1 MAYARRADCEVRE
14 KGEGTMV
21 QERAWDPWDEPAYQT
36 LFDALAEGLCDAE
49 LMERLGRT
57 AGALSSRARKLLA
70 ALLALDPEA
79 VIPGR
84 GLKGLR
90 DLICGE
96 SDQDWLPLAREAHK
110 IDGQMFWGRH
120 EDDELI
126 RAWEAQTETISAIA
140 SRLGT
145 GDMVV
150 AERLARLGLAQDLK
164 GAVDR
169 LGVAPGSLLDVRQR
183 IADGNAV
190 EQWVL
195 AFSDAEG
202 MILDISIHANETDA
216 RQAAD
221 RKGERVLRHAGLDV
235 ATWTLACRVMGMDNT
250 GMFESNLVFYTA
262 EAQEGLRGDDE

>member
-14 KGEGTMV
+14 KGEGTIV

-96 SDQDWLPLAREAHK
+96 SDQDWMPLAREAHK

-126 RAWEAQTETISAIA
+126 RAWEA
-140 SRLGT
+140 
-145 GDMVV
+145 
-150 AERLARLGLAQDLK
+150 
-164 GAVDR
+164 
-169 LGVAPGSLLDVRQR
+169 R

-250 GMFESNLVFYTA
+250 GVFESNLVFHTA

>member
-1 MAYARRADCEVRE
+1 
-14 KGEGTMV
+14 MV
-21 QERAWDPWDEPAYQT
+21 QERAWDPWDEPAYQA
-36 LFDALAEGLCDAE
+36 LFDALNEGLSDAE

-70 ALLALDPEA
+70 ALLVLDPEA

-84 GLKGLR
+84 GLNGLR

-96 SDQDWLPLAREAHK
+96 SDQDWMPLAREAHK
-110 IDGQMFWGRH
+110 IDGQMFWGSH
-120 EDDELI
+120 EDNELT

-150 AERLARLGLAQDLK
+150 VERLVRLGLAQDLK
-164 GAVDR
+164 GAVGR

-183 IADGNAV
+183 IADGNTV

-202 MILDISIHANETDA
+202 RVLDISIHANETDA
-216 RQAAD
+216 RQAID
-221 RKGERVLRHAGLDV
+221 WKRERVLRHADLYV
-235 ATWTLACRVMGMDNT
+235 ARWTLACRVMGLDNADT
-250 GMFESNLVFYTA
+250 FESDVVSHLA
-262 EAQEGLRGDDE
+262 ETQEGAPW

>member
-1 MAYARRADCEVRE
+1 
-14 KGEGTMV
+14 MV
-21 QERAWDPWDEPAYQT
+21 QEHAGDPWDESAYQA
-36 LFDALAEGLCDAE
+36 LFDALIEDLSDAE

-70 ALLALDPEA
+70 AILALDPEA
-79 VIPGR
+79 VIPG
-84 GLKGLR
+84 KGLNALR
-90 DLICGE
+90 ELICGE
-96 SDQDWLPLAREAHK
+96 SDQDWMPLAREAHR
-110 IDGQMFWGRH
+110 IDGQMFWGVS
-120 EDDELI
+120 EDDELT

-145 GDMVV
+145 GDMIV
-150 AERLARLGLAQDLK
+150 AERLVRLGLAEDLK

-195 AFSDAEG
+195 AFSDSEG

-216 RQAAD
+216 RQSID
-221 RKGERVLRHAGLDV
+221 RKGERVLRHSGLNV
-235 ATWTLACRVMGMDNT
+235 ARWTLACRVMGIDNADV
-250 GMFESNLVFYTA
+250 FESNLVFHTA
-262 EAQEGLRGDDE
+262 EAQTRAPW